1 MANTS
6 NGFNRW
12 LWIGGALVV
21 GYLIARWTQQKT
33 QDVVGK
39 TSDAAGATSQVAD
52 ATSQALTTKPQVIQG
67 QVRLPPP
74 PATQQELS
82 ELIRAVQQAP
92 PQPIRIIGGTPEE
105 ARRVAQEIYVPF
117 QQQVQEMIRIIG
129 GAPTQV
135 SIVTSPMESELP
147 PPPPGQYFSYTRS
160 GQVEYWASPPAIV
173 IGSSGAEMPPPPP
186 PG

>member
-21 GYLIARWTQQKT
+21 AYLIARWTQQKT
-33 QDVVGK
+33 QGVASE
-39 TSDAAGATSQVAD
+39 TSSVAGE
-52 ATSQALTTKPQVIQG
+52 TSQAPAITPQVVRG
-67 QVRLPPP
+67 QVQLPPP
-74 PATQQELS
+74 PPTQQGLS
-82 ELIRAVQQAP
+82 ELIKAIQSAP
-92 PQPIRIIGGTPEE
+92 PQPIQIIGGTPQE
-105 ARRVAQEIYVPF
+105 AQRIAQEVYVPF
-117 QQQVQEMIRIIG
+117 QQQVQQMLSTIG
-129 GAPTQV
+129 GAPTSV
-135 SIVTSPMESELP
+135 SIVTSPMQSELP

-173 IGSSGAEMPPPPP
+173 IGSSGADMPPPPP

>member
-6 NGFNRW
+6 NSFNQW

-21 GYLIARWTQQKT
+21 GYLIARWMQQKT
-33 QDVVGK
+33 QG
-39 TSDAAGATSQVAD
+39 AAGATSQAD
-52 ATSQALTTKPQVIQG
+52 ATSQALTTKPQVIRG

-74 PATQQELS
+74 PPPPKQEGLS
-82 ELIRAVQQAP
+82 ELIRAVKEAP

-105 ARRVAQEIYVPF
+105 AQRVAQEVYVPF
-117 QQQVQEMIRIIG
+117 QQQVQEMIRTIG

-160 GQVEYWASPPAIV
+160 GQVEYWSSPPAIT
-173 IGSSGAEMPPPPP
+173 IGSSGVEMPPPPP
-186 PG
+186 PD